1 MDEIEE
7 TISTTNNLE
16 RVKEDTP
23 ELNDEKFNW
32 YILQCQTGKEYHVQ
46 HRIEQ
51 FLLQKTNNNVG
62 KILIPEEDTIEI
74 KNNKR
79 VEKVRRIYPG
89 YVFIQL
95 VNDEATFYDMRRIPG
110 VAKFVGTFQKP
121 TPVDDDEI
129 LKVLRKVGEKVQKLQ
144 VDFEVGETIKVI
156 DGPFT
161 GYTGEISSLNLE
173 KGKLR
178 SKILIFGRET
188 PVELD
193 FEQVERITNG

>member
-1 MDEIEE
+1 MTEQNQQEIKSEEAAVEDENSIEDQY
-7 TISTTNNLE
+7 S
-16 RVKEDTP
+16 
-23 ELNDEKFNW
+23 W

-46 HRIEQ
+46 QRILQLLEQ
-51 FLLQKTNNNVG
+51 EPREGKVG
-62 KILIPEEDTIEI
+62 KVLIPEEDTIEI

-79 VEKVRRIYPG
+79 VEKIRRIYPG

-95 VNDEATFYDMRRIPG
+95 IQEEAIFYEMRRVPG
-110 VAKFVGTFQKP
+110 VAKFIGTHQRP
-121 TPVDDDEI
+121 TPVADDEI
-129 LKVLRKVGEKVQKLQ
+129 LKVLRKIGEKTQKLQ
-144 VDFEVGETIKVI
+144 VDFELGETIKVI

-161 GYTGEISSLNLE
+161 GYTGEISGLNLD
-173 KGKLR
+173 KGKLK

>member
-7 TISTTNNLE
+7 NISIDNQSDEMNQIKENEVDE
-16 RVKEDTP
+16 R
-23 ELNDEKFNW
+23 FNW

-51 FLLQKTNNNVG
+51 LLERTPNENVG

-79 VEKVRRIYPG
+79 IEKVKRIYPG

-95 VNDEATFYDMRRIPG
+95 VEDEATFYEMRRIPG
-110 VAKFVGTFQKP
+110 VAKFVGTFQRP
-121 TPVDDDEI
+121 TPVDDAEI
-129 LKVLRKVGEKVQKLQ
+129 LKVLRKVGEKIQKLQ

-161 GYTGEISSLNLE
+161 GYTGEISGLNLE